1 MPATAEAL
9 IHQILHP
16 ALPAAGAP
24 ATPAPPRVR
33 QTAAVLIGRILNPAE
48 LSPEPRA
55 SAAPER

>member
-16 ALPAAGAP
+16 ALPAAGTQASP
-24 ATPAPPRVR
+24 PSPRVR

-48 LSPEPRA
+48 LTVQLRRSL
-55 SAAPER
+55 PER